1 MGTHVKP
8 HKLHLSVPE
17 REGPKRMSR
26 QPLKRMILQPISTV
40 LGSRGGA
47 LAFAILCLTGVA
59 ACSPADG
66 EARVAAAD
74 SRAPSVAASTT
85 EVAPVPPAG
94 HAWVI
99 FGADTVLAEVA
110 ATPAER
116 SEGLMYRDELAED
129 AGMLFVFQQ
138 PAIQSFWMANT
149 YIPLDI
155 AYIDASYRITDILQM
170 EPLDT
175 GSYPSTK
182 PALFA
187 LEVIK
192 GWFEE
197 KGIAAG
203 AQADIVF
210 GVQGRR

>member
-1 MGTHVKP
+1 MVRSNP
-8 HKLHLSVPE
+8 A
-17 REGPKRMSR
+17 RM
-26 QPLKRMILQPISTV
+26 LTVAIS
-40 LGSRGGA
+40 
-47 LAFAILCLTGVA
+47 CLVGMA

-66 EARVAAAD
+66 EARVAALSSE
-74 SRAPSVAASTT
+74 SRPAAPTPTAATK
-85 EVAPVPPAG
+85 APPAG

-99 FGADTVLAEVA
+99 FGLDTVLAEVA
-110 ATPAER
+110 ATPEER
-116 SEGLMYRDELAED
+116 AEGLMYRDELAED

-138 PAIQSFWMANT
+138 PAVQSFWMANT

-155 AYIDASYRITDILQM
+155 AYMDASYRITDILQM

-187 LEVIK
+187 LEVIE

-197 KGIAAG
+197 KGIPVG

>member
-1 MGTHVKP
+1 
-8 HKLHLSVPE
+8 
-17 REGPKRMSR
+17 
-26 QPLKRMILQPISTV
+26 
-40 LGSRGGA
+40 
-47 LAFAILCLTGVA
+47 
-59 ACSPADG
+59 
-66 EARVAAAD
+66 
-74 SRAPSVAASTT
+74 
-85 EVAPVPPAG
+85 
-94 HAWVI
+94 
-99 FGADTVLAEVA
+99 
-110 ATPAER
+110 
-116 SEGLMYRDELAED
+116 MYRDELAED

-175 GSYPSTK
+175 GSYPSTQ

-197 KGIAAG
+197 KSIAAG

>member
-1 MGTHVKP
+1 
-8 HKLHLSVPE
+8 
-17 REGPKRMSR
+17 MSR
-26 QPLKRMILQPISTV
+26 QPLKRTIPDPISTV
-40 LGSRGGA
+40 LSSIGRS
-47 LAFAILCLTGVA
+47 LAVAISCLVA
-59 ACSPADG
+59 VSACSPADS
-66 EARVAAAD
+66 EARVATAG
-74 SRAPSVAASTT
+74 SGTPSETPVAPS
-85 EVAPVPPAG
+85 APSAPPAG

-99 FGADTVLAEVA
+99 FGADTVLAEGA
-110 ATPAER
+110 ATPEER
-116 SEGLMYRDELAED
+116 AAGLMYRDELAED

-155 AYIDASYRITDILQM
+155 AYMDSSYRITDILQM

-182 PALFA
+182 PVLFA
-187 LEVIK
+187 LEVIE

-197 KGIAAG
+197 MDIPVGT
-203 AQADIVF
+203 QADIVF

>member
-1 MGTHVKP
+1 MKRTI
-8 HKLHLSVPE
+8 PE
-17 REGPKRMSR
+17 P
-26 QPLKRMILQPISTV
+26 ILTARNST
-40 LGSRGGA
+40 GRS
-47 LAFAILCLTGVA
+47 LAVAILCLVGVA

-66 EARVAAAD
+66 EARVATAD
-74 SRAPSVAASTT
+74 SRTPSVAASATKVPT
-85 EVAPVPPAG
+85 APPAG

-110 ATPAER
+110 ATPEER
-116 SEGLMYRDELAED
+116 AEGLMYRDELAED

-187 LEVIK
+187 LEVIE